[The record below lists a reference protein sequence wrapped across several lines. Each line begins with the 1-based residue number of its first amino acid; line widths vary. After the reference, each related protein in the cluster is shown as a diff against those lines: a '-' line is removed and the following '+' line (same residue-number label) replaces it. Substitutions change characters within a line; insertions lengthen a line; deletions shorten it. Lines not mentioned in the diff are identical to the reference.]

1 MYCFNGTSKSAEHYR
16 RAQQLIPGGTHLY
29 GKRSE
34 LHAPGVWPA
43 YVARAEGG
51 HFWDVDG
58 NEFIDYNLGAGPV
71 MLGHAFGPVIEAV
84 KRQLPLGQLYAT
96 SSPLEL
102 DLAELVISMVPCAEM
117 VRFARTG
124 GEACAVAVRIA
135 RAYSRRDR
143 VLFCGYH
150 GWHDWYISANL
161 ADADTLN
168 SHLLPGIDPL
178 GVPKALA
185 GTAIPF
191 QYNAIESLRAALEA
205 NRGEVACIV
214 IEPARTFQPENH
226 FLHRVRELA
235 DAYGV
240 VLIFD
245 ETVTGFRYS
254 RGGAQQYFGVTP
266 DVGIFGKAMG
276 NGFPLTCVAGKR
288 DVMMA
293 CRNSFVSSCFWGETT
308 SLAAGIASLTFIRDN
323 PVIEHIWSIGQ
334 AIMDGVGSAAGKA
347 GVPLKFVGRPCN
359 PFVRFELDDPGL
371 ARGIPTLWE
380 QELLRRGVC
389 AGGLFYICYSHTQQ
403 DVTRTVEVCGEALDV
418 IRKTLDAGDVSRF
431 LLAGEKQDGFKR
443 LV

>member
-1 MYCFNGTSKSAEHYR
+1 MYEFHGTQKSTGLYE
-16 RAQQLIPGGTHLY
+16 RASQVIPGGTHLY

-43 YVARAEGG
+43 YIARAEGG

-71 MLGHAFGPVIEAV
+71 MLGHAFPPVVEAV
-84 KRQLPLGQLYAT
+84 QRQLPRGQIYAT
-96 SSPLEL
+96 SSPLEIE
-102 DLAELVISMVPCAEM
+102 LADLVIGMVPCAEM

-135 RAYSRRDR
+135 RSYSHRDK

-161 ADADTLN
+161 ADGNTLN
-168 SHLLPGIDPL
+168 NHLLPGIDPL
-178 GVPKALA
+178 GVPRALT

-191 QYNAIESLRAALEA
+191 EYNNIASLQAALEA

-214 IEPARTFQPENH
+214 IEPARTFQPENN
-226 FLHRVRELA
+226 FLQQVRRLA
-235 DAYGV
+235 DSYGV

-254 RGGAQQYFGVTP
+254 RGGAQEYFGVIP
-266 DVGIFGKAMG
+266 DMGIFGKAMG
-276 NGFPLTCVAGKR
+276 NGFALTCVAGKR
-288 DVMMA
+288 EVMMA
-293 CRNSFVSSCFWGETT
+293 CRDSFISSCFWGETT

-323 PVIEHIWSIGQ
+323 PVIERIWQTGKALI
-334 AIMDGVGSAAGKA
+334 DGVSRAAEEM
-347 GVPLKFVGRPCN
+347 GVPLVFLGKPCN
-359 PFVRFELDDPGL
+359 PFVRFRLEDATL
-371 ARGIPTLWE
+371 ARGIATLWE
-380 QELLRRGVC
+380 QEQLRRGVC
-389 AGGLFYICYSHTQQ
+389 AGGLFYICYSHTQE
-403 DVTRTVEVCGEALDV
+403 DVERTVAVCTEALQV
-418 IRKTLDAGDVSRF
+418 VRRALDAGDASRF
-431 LLAGEKQDGFKR
+431 LLAGEKKDGFKR